1 MQRRR
6 FERLVE
12 RAIAMLPD
20 EYRER
25 LNGVAFVVKQRPSP
39 RDLRSGRVPSGHTLF
54 GLYQGVPLTVQGS
67 QEPLLPAKII
77 IFQQPLEQANTDL
90 RTLEEEVRKTVR
102 HEVAHHFGISD
113 ERLYEL
119 GMQ

>member
-6 FERLVE
+6 FERLVA
-12 RAIAMLPD
+12 RAVSRLPRV
-20 EYRER
+20 YRER
-25 LNGVAFVVKQRPSP
+25 LGGVAFVVKWRPSS
-39 RDLRSGRVPSGHTLF
+39 RDLRDGSVPPGHTLF
-54 GLYQGVPLTVQGS
+54 GLYQGVPLIHQGS
-67 QEPLLPAKII
+67 LEPLLPAKITVY
-77 IFQQPLEQANTDL
+77 QQPIESAFRDTESIDAQIQ
-90 RTLEEEVRKTVR
+90 KTVW